1 MAKIRSKRLRKKLYL
16 GEFAELGF
24 AVTFKFSNHL
34 QDDEINQFLDLFI
47 TSAIE
52 CNGLMFGGGIGNTI
66 DGFISLAKKGSV
78 TEEQRQKVKS
88 WLESNSNLTT
98 VEVGTLT
105 NAWY

>member
-1 MAKIRSKRLRKKLYL
+1 MAKIRSKRLRKKLYV

-24 AVTFKFSNHL
+24 AITFKFRTSL

-52 CNGLMFGGGIGNTI
+52 CNGLMFGGGIGNTF
-66 DGFISLAKKGSV
+66 DGFISLAKRGSV

-88 WLESNSNLTT
+88 WLESNSNLTG
-98 VEVGTLT
+98 VEVGLLT